1 MITAELVKELRER
14 TGISMMDCKSALQE
28 TNGDVE
34 QAIEVLRKKS
44 IIKAEK
50 KSGRTT
56 NEGSLVVG
64 DAESSSFLVEVKTE
78 TDFAAKDQDFKE
90 FLNELK
96 TFCSKNNIESC
107 DDLNAKFK
115 QPLLNII
122 QKIGEN
128 IVIANYLSIDKSHGF
143 NFSYLHT
150 DAKLASIVK
159 MKDDD
164 EEIGRDIAMQIAAN
178 NPLGISEDKIDQSIL
193 AKEYEIAKATTE
205 NENKPDDIKQKIIDG
220 KIRKFKSENSLL
232 EQDFIKNPELKV
244 KDLIKD
250 NEILAFVR
258 LRIGE

>member
-1 MITAELVKELRER
+1 MITAQLVKELRER

-50 KSGRTT
+50 KSGRAT

-64 DAESSSFLVEVKTE
+64 DAESNSFLVEVKTE

-90 FLNELK
+90 FLKELK

-107 DDLNAKFK
+107 DDLNAQFK

-128 IVIANYLSIDKSHGF
+128 IVISNYLSIDKSDGF

-159 MKDDD
+159 MKAND
-164 EEIGRDIAMQIAAN
+164 EGIGRDIAMQIAAN
-178 NPLGISEDKIDQSIL
+178 NPLGISEDKIDQNIL
-193 AKEYEIAKATTE
+193 TKEYEIAKATTE

-232 EQDFIKNPELKV
+232 EQDFIKNPEVKV

-250 NEILAFVR
+250 NEVLAFVR